1 MKEALIDALTVIR
14 RSVIISMVVNVNERC
29 SAGVLWRSRDNPTRA
44 ASR

>member
-14 RSVIISMVVNVNERC
+14 HSVIISMVVNVNERC

>member
-1 MKEALIDALTVIR
+1 VKEALIDALTVIR
-14 RSVIISMVVNVNERC
+14 HSVIISMVVNVNERC